1 MILTPIPKC
10 PNQLFMT
17 MLRNALTDNKNL
29 YHDHWYRA
37 PAKDWTIGP
46 CCLAKKRH
54 HIISIMLYICSDW
67 FPAELKRPS
76 ILGTQKHT
84 LIHVFQKWNWGWI
97 RVSKFFCTASLN
109 PDFSII
115 LRTFFCASYW
125 FFCVLV
131 LYFSCLDFG
140 YVSIAGNVSL
150 HYGNIVDFD
159 SCFRVL
165 IHG

>member
-67 FPAELKRPS
+67 VPAELKRPS
-76 ILGTQKHT
+76 ILGAQKHT
-84 LIHVFQKWNWGWI
+84 LIHVFQKWIWGWI
-97 RVSKFFCTASLN
+97 RVAKFFCTASLN
-109 PDFSII
+109 PLIFPLFYVLFLRLLLIFWRSRAI
-115 LRTFFCASYW
+115 LF
-125 FFCVLV
+125 L
-131 LYFSCLDFG
+131 
-140 YVSIAGNVSL
+140 
-150 HYGNIVDFD
+150 
-159 SCFRVL
+159 FRFW
-165 IHG
+165 ICIYC